1 MFIYVLFL
9 LLIYLLPT
17 IALLFYVIPA
27 VFAYFYIS
35 FPMSG
40 VLMGFLKCGENYF
53 PGCIVTLR
61 GSGDADSSYRLTADE
76 VSIIKEELQKK
87 GWLTSDGHYEKEKK
101 AFDDTGVPASA
112 WRFYLLFPS
121 VSLFVI
127 LFTAVAARL
136 YTGCGYWHSLALT
149 LGERHAATYFGGLL
163 KNMEVNW
170 LNVLSF
176 TNYIT

>member
-1 MFIYVLFL
+1 
-9 LLIYLLPT
+9 
-17 IALLFYVIPA
+17 
-27 VFAYFYIS
+27 
-35 FPMSG
+35 MS
-40 VLMGFLKCGENYF
+40 KCCENYF
-53 PGCIVTLR
+53 PGCLATFR
-61 GSGDADSSYRLTADE
+61 GSGDADSSYLRLTEGQEADE

-87 GWLTSDGHYEKEKK
+87 GWWTRDDMDYEKDKK

-112 WRFYLLFPS
+112 WRDYFLYPLLF
-121 VSLFVI
+121 LLVI
-127 LFTAVAARL
+127 LFTGVAARL

>member
-1 MFIYVLFL
+1 MICVMRS
-9 LLIYLLPT
+9 
-17 IALLFYVIPA
+17 
-27 VFAYFYIS
+27 FA
-35 FPMSG
+35 
-40 VLMGFLKCGENYF
+40 KCCDNYF
-53 PGCIVTLR
+53 PGCLATFR
-61 GSGDADSSYRLTADE
+61 GSGDADSSYGLTEGQEADE

-87 GWLTSDGHYEKEKK
+87 GWRSDMDYEKEKK

-112 WRFYLLFPS
+112 WKVYFVVPLF
-121 VSLFVI
+121 FVFII
-127 LFTAVAARL
+127 LFTGVAARL